1 MEEVHLTGFSSED
14 AIWAQGSFAQANG
27 KPRLNVPEMCER
39 PHPISKEPV
48 LLGDTAG
55 KESPRNSHLF
65 MGWEKQKLIRV
76 RLTSSI
82 GRPPHSDG
90 MDIEVTPELVQELKD
105 AVSTWRMQEYILCAN
120 VSFWSYP
127 LTLTPEQYRSTPYT
141 YITASQL
148 SKKLSIATVHSQRW
162 GLGRILFIIL
172 RYVTALQISIN
183 MATIYRTYFHISP
196 KICKGLAIVSDTS
209 YGIVNLTADVT
220 LGLCLSAL
228 LGAKPLYLAVIL
240 FLCATYPIVTW
251 IFNLIGNIQIPAQEV
266 GILDTEL
273 GYPCY
278 AASSEDF
285 FGTVAGLGRDART
298 YINFARTAIL
308 MMLAIAVFA
317 LRYREK
323 SGQLLQVLRRDGGL
337 YYLIVTSMNC
347 PTAFSDAPFY
357 SNQSTPSATR
367 FASAFVY
374 TPAIIS
380 SENLESNP
388 AYIVLTGVQ
397 EVIVPILAQRLL
409 INMRSVDYM
418 GSRPLAS
425 TLMFASTPEES
436 KGPEE
441 GEECYDMTETS
452 QLPPSSSSRVEE
464 VSRSLKGPSSD
475 TNA

>member
-1 MEEVHLTGFSSED
+1 
-14 AIWAQGSFAQANG
+14 
-27 KPRLNVPEMCER
+27 
-39 PHPISKEPV
+39 
-48 LLGDTAG
+48 
-55 KESPRNSHLF
+55 
-65 MGWEKQKLIRV
+65 
-76 RLTSSI
+76 
-82 GRPPHSDG
+82 

-105 AVSTWRMQEYILCAN
+105 AVSTWRMQEYILL
-120 VSFWSYP
+120 SFYTLYVYYC
-127 LTLTPEQYRSTPYT
+127 LTTLKE
-141 YITASQL
+141 A
-148 SKKLSIATVHSQRW
+148 IATVHSQRW

-228 LGAKPLYLAVIL
+228 LGAKPLYLAIIL

-337 YYLIVTSMNC
+337 YYLIVTGMNC
-347 PTAFSDAPFY
+347 STAFSDAPFY
-357 SNQSTPSATR
+357 SNQSPLPPLQQTR

-452 QLPPSSSSRVEE
+452 QLPPSSSSCVEE